1 MTFKT
6 RFGNKKTMYRG
17 HKYDSK
23 AEAHYAAL
31 LDNLLEQG
39 KIQSIDRQRVYKL
52 PNMEGKPRMRYMADF
67 VVVGNSGVEY
77 IIDVKGMCTPE
88 MKVKMAYAMYV
99 HNIKIHLVYNT
110 GLKAFN
116 TEFLV

>member
-1 MTFKT
+1 
-6 RFGNKKTMYRG
+6 MYRG

-23 AEAHYAAL
+23 AEAHYAEL

-39 KIQSIDRQRVYKL
+39 KIKSIDRQRVYKL

-88 MKVKMAYAMYV
+88 MKVKMAYFQYV
-99 HNIKIHLVYNT
+99 HNKKVHIVFTT
-110 GLKAFN
+110 GLEAFR